1 MKKDKGA
8 GRMSI
13 FLINND
19 GQSYKAKIEKG
30 EKIGFKDVKELA
42 KLLNGEDKALLSEVG
57 ERTIFHIQ
65 KMEGDYAL
73 TTKLD
78 SEQLEGF
85 IKASR
90 TYKNIEEELQSILDS
105 TGELVT
111 IANNQGVVERV
122 SSNCKQIM
130 GISTEEFVGK
140 SIFEL
145 ERNGIVSLS
154 STKKVLE
161 TLREVTV
168 TQTTKGNRRLYVHG
182 YPLFNENGSLA
193 KILNIS
199 RDVTEE
205 SILRER
211 LKKTEREVELLSK
224 EVNKGYEDNKI
235 IMKSIKIEEIYYLLS
250 RIAKTDATVL
260 FLGETGVGKSVFA
273 KHLHDISER
282 RTSPFIHVNCSVLPE
297 HLIESEL
304 FGYVKGSF
312 TGASAQGKKGLIE
325 AADNGTL
332 FLDEIGELP
341 LQTQAKLLQVLQDKS
356 FMPIGKTTAVKV
368 NVRIVAATNKNL
380 EEMVEKGEFRSDLY
394 YRLNVVPITIP
405 SLRERREDVPFFLQ
419 HFLDTFNTRYNR
431 VCKFTMEVIEQLS
444 HYDWP
449 GNVRELQNMVERLI
463 ITSPKLVIELEDLP
477 ITLKKA
483 ELGEERPELENKSLK
498 DRLDQYEKE
507 ILLDTLKKTK
517 NLHEMSGI
525 LKIDAST
532 ISRKLKKH
540 QLPLQ

>member
-1 MKKDKGA
+1 
-8 GRMSI
+8 MSV
-13 FLINND
+13 FLID
-19 GQSYKAKIEKG
+19 TEGESYEAKIEKG
-30 EKIGFKDVKELA
+30 EKIGFKDAKRLA
-42 KLLNGEDKALLSEVG
+42 RLLVGEQHESISELSEH
-57 ERTIFHIQ
+57 TIFHTQ
-65 KMEGDYAL
+65 KLRGDFAL

-78 SEQLEGF
+78 AGQLELF

-90 TYKNIEEELQSILDS
+90 IYKSIEDELKSILDS

-111 IANNQGVVERV
+111 IVNNQGVVERV

-130 GISTEEFVGK
+130 GIEAADFVGN

-145 ERNGIVSLS
+145 ERTGVVSLS
-154 STKKVLE
+154 STKRVLE
-161 TLREVTV
+161 THREVTV
-168 TQTTKGNRRLYVHG
+168 TQVTKGGRRLYVNG
-182 YPLFNENGSLA
+182 FPLFNDNGTLE

-211 LKKTEREVELLSK
+211 LKKTEREVELLSQ
-224 EVNKGYEDNKI
+224 EVNKGFENSKI
-235 IMKSIKIEEIYYLLS
+235 IMKSVQIEEIYYLLS

-260 FLGETGVGKSVFA
+260 FLGETGVGKGVFA
-273 KHLHDISER
+273 RHLHNISER
-282 RTSPFIHVNCSVLPE
+282 RKAPFINVNCSVLPE

-312 TGASAQGKKGLIE
+312 TGASTQGKKGLIE
-325 AADNGTL
+325 AAHNGTL

-356 FMPIGKTTAVKV
+356 FMPIGKTSAIKV
-368 NVRIVAATNKNL
+368 DIRIIAATNQNL
-380 EEMVEKGEFRSDLY
+380 EEMVEKGQFRSDLY

-405 SLRERREDVPFFLQ
+405 PLRERREDVPFFLQ
-419 HFLDTFNTRYNR
+419 HFLDAFNANYKRSCR
-431 VCKFTMEVIEQLS
+431 FTMEAIEQLS

-449 GNVRELQNMVERLI
+449 GNVRELQNMVERLV
-463 ITSPKLVIELEDLP
+463 ITSPKQSIDFEDLP
-477 ITLKKA
+477 IPLKR
-483 ELGEERPELENKSLK
+483 GEASDERADLPDDSLK
-498 DRLDQYEKE
+498 VRLDSYEKE

-517 NLHEMSGI
+517 KLHEMSQI

-540 QLPLQ
+540 HLNLQ